1 MDLGGSAVIGTL
13 WGAAVWIARG
23 GCCLSVACLLMLALG
38 LLWGNG
44 VRTLG
49 EPRDRWWRP

>member
-1 MDLGGSAVIGTL
+1 MIGTL